1 MVRTFFLSTSTRPE
15 KKYMVFD
22 YENPDKVIHFGQ
34 KGFSDYTLHKN
45 PLRKKAYVLRHKVR
59 EDWTDLTKAGT
70 WSRYL
75 LWGEPTLDAS
85 IKAMEKRF
93 NIQIVT

>member
-45 PLRKKAYVLRHKVR
+45 PLRKKAYILRHKVR

>member
-1 MVRTFFLSTSTRPE
+1 MRTFFLSTSTKPD

-22 YENPDKVIHFGQ
+22 YEQPDKVIHFGQ
-34 KGFSDYTLHKN
+34 KGFSDFLHHKS
-45 PLRKKAYVLRHKVR
+45 PLRKKAYILRHRVR
-59 EDWTDLTKAGT
+59 EDWTDLSKPGT

-75 LWGEPTLDAS
+75 LWGEPTLEDS

-93 NIQIVT
+93 NIQILT

>member
-15 KKYMVFD
+15 KKYMVYD
-22 YENPDKVIHFGQ
+22 YDNPEKLIHFGQ